1 MQQFKTYPGIPPS
14 GVVERPSVLR
24 IPPHPTGVLLHL
36 TGNFGRI
43 KWYYGREKPC
53 ISGYICPTIALPP
66 RSLRSWISMTRNR
79 SRALRCSLFL
89 APCARAH
96 MRTREVKFARN
107 HPREMEADGVGG
119 CQ

>member
-24 IPPHPTGVLLHL
+24 IPPRPAGVLLHL

-53 ISGYICPTIALPP
+53 ISGIYLSDDHYPRIP
-66 RSLRSWISMTRNR
+66 RSHG
-79 SRALRCSLFL
+79 SLGPVDFDD
-89 APCARAH
+89 
-96 MRTREVKFARN
+96 V
-107 HPREMEADGVGG
+107 
-119 CQ
+119 